1 MRRAPYLLPLVLLC
15 AFSAI
20 TCATYKQDLDR
31 SRKHYE
37 DNQVDQARKN
47 YEENQYEKALALL
60 RVLEHDIDSFSPGEQ
75 AQYAYLRGMTDYRL
89 SQSSRLSQQPTQGSS
104 VADPRKDYRSN
115 SRHWLGVAQAIE
127 KVTPG
132 GLTPDEK
139 TRMGDALNDLNKDVW
154 GGADSLEGAA
164 GASSATPAASGAPDA
179 APPGSGAPVAPLGAP
194 PATPP
199 AK

>member
-1 MRRAPYLLPLVLLC
+1 MRRLPYLLPLLLLP
-15 AFSAI
+15 ALGAI
-20 TCATYKQDLDR
+20 ACSTYKQDLDR
-31 SRKHYE
+31 SRRHYE
-37 DNQVDQARKN
+37 DNQVDKARAN

-60 RVLEHDIDSFSPGEQ
+60 RVLEHDIDSYTPGEQ

-132 GLTPDEK
+132 GLTPEEK
-139 TRMGDALNDLNKDVW
+139 QRLGDALTDLNKDVW
-154 GGADSLEGAA
+154 GGADLPVGDA
-164 GASSATPAASGAPDA
+164 GAPDA
-179 APPGSGAPVAPLGAP
+179 AAAAPESSAAPAAGPAP
-194 PATPP
+194 AAPR
-199 AK
+199 

>member
-1 MRRAPYLLPLVLLC
+1 MRRVPYLLPMLVLLGFG
-15 AFSAI
+15 AV

-31 SRKHYE
+31 ARKHYE

-60 RVLEHDIDSFSPGEQ
+60 RVLEYDTDSFSPGEQ

-89 SQSSRLSQQPTQGSS
+89 SQSPRLSQQPQQGSS

-115 SRHWLGVAQAIE
+115 SRHWLGVAAAVE

-139 TRMGDALNDLNKDVW
+139 TRMGDALTDLNKDVY
-154 GGADSLEGAA
+154 GGSDSLDVDA
-164 GASSATPAASGAPDA
+164 GAPDA
-179 APPGSGAPVAPLGAP
+179 AASATPEAPE
-194 PATPP
+194 ATPP
-199 AK
+199 IAPSK